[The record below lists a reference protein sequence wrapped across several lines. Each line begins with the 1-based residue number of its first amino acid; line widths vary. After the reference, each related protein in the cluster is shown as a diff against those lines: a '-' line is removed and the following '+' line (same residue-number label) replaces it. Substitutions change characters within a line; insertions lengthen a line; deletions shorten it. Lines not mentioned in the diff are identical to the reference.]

1 MIGAKQEQ
9 GVYIHVPFC
18 QQACSYC
25 NFYFVT
31 GQRDHAD
38 FITAATREIKES
50 RGFFGKERMIHS
62 IYFGG
67 GTPSRLALKELES
80 ILNQVRAT
88 FIVSTDAEITLE
100 ANPEDITK
108 DLVNAWFNLGINR
121 ISLGIQSFNDKLLA
135 LMRRAHDGKE
145 ALHAASIIKQS
156 SFTNFSFDLIIGQ
169 IQQDLNMLDQDLR
182 HLESF
187 KPPHLSTY
195 LLTVEEKTHL
205 HKEIQRKRLP
215 DVADRTQEE
224 HYLRLMKW
232 AQEWKY
238 AHYET
243 SSFAFDGHRARHNA
257 NYWNHSPY
265 LGIGPSAHS
274 FDGKKRYWN
283 SRNLNEYIASATASR
298 KEEYLSRIDFINEK
312 IMLGLRQSKGIII
325 NHLGLSE
332 IERRALDKSLQAV
345 NPLHIEYDSRNIRLS
360 NEGKLYADGIAA
372 TLFF

>member
-1 MIGAKQEQ
+1 MIGLKQER
-9 GVYIHVPFC
+9 GVYIHIPFC
-18 QQACSYC
+18 RQTCSYC

-31 GQRDHAD
+31 GHRDHSG
-38 FITAATREIKES
+38 FITAANKEIKES
-50 RGFFGKERMIHS
+50 AEFFGEERMIHS

-67 GTPSRLALKELES
+67 GTPSRLALKELEL
-80 ILNQVRAT
+80 ILNQVRST
-88 FIVSTDAEITLE
+88 FMVSDDAEITLE

-108 DLVNAWFNLGINR
+108 ENVNAWFNLGVNR
-121 ISLGIQSFNDKLLA
+121 ISLGIQTFNDDLLA
-135 LMRRAHDGKE
+135 LMRRAHNGKE

-156 SFTNFSFDLIIGQ
+156 CFSNFSFDIIIGQ
-169 IQQDLNMLDQDLR
+169 IHQDIKMLNQDLR

-205 HKEIQRKRLP
+205 NKEIQRKRLP
-215 DVADRTQEE
+215 DVADRIQEE
-224 HYLRLMKW
+224 HYLYLMEW
-232 AQEWKY
+232 AQDWKY

-243 SSFAFDGHRARHNA
+243 SSFAFDGYRARHNA

-283 SRNLNEYIASATASR
+283 SRNLNEYIASGTSFR
-298 KEEYLSRIDFINEK
+298 KEEELSRIDFINER
-312 IMLGLRQSKGIII
+312 IMLGLRQSKGIEIDQ
-325 NHLGLSE
+325 LGLSE
-332 IERRALDKSLQAV
+332 IERTALDKSLQTV
-345 NPLHIEYDSRNIRLS
+345 NPLHIEYNSRSIRLS

-372 TLFF
+372 TLFL

>member
-1 MIGAKQEQ
+1 MIGPKQER
-9 GVYIHVPFC
+9 GVYIHIPFC

-31 GQRDHAD
+31 GQRDHAG
-38 FITAATREIKES
+38 FITAANKEIKES
-50 RGFFGKERMIHS
+50 SGFFGEKRIIHS

-67 GTPSRLALKELES
+67 GTPSRLSLKELEL

-88 FIVSTDAEITLE
+88 FMVVDDAEITLE

-108 DLVNAWFNLGINR
+108 DNLNAWFNLGVNR
-121 ISLGIQSFNDKLLA
+121 ISLGIQSFNNDLLA
-135 LMRRAHDGKE
+135 LMRRAHNGKE
-145 ALHAASIIKQS
+145 ALHAASTIKQS
-156 SFTNFSFDLIIGQ
+156 SFINFSFDLIIGQ
-169 IQQDLNMLDQDLR
+169 IHQNLKMLNQDLR

-205 HKEIQRKRLP
+205 HREIKRKRLP
-215 DVADRTQEE
+215 DVADKTQEE
-224 HYLRLMKW
+224 HYLHLMEW
-232 AQEWKY
+232 AREWNY

-243 SSFAFDGHRARHNA
+243 SSFAFDGYRARHNA

-298 KEEYLSRIDFINEK
+298 KEEDLSRIDFINER
-312 IMLGLRQSKGIII
+312 IMLGLRQSKGIEID
-325 NHLGLSE
+325 HLELNE
-332 IERRALDKSLQAV
+332 NERTALDMNLQSV
-345 NPLHIEYDSRNIRLS
+345 NPLHVEHNSRSIMLTD
-360 NEGKLYADGIAA
+360 EGRLYADGIAA
-372 TLFF
+372 ILFL